1 MPVPKHLP
9 HILYSTF
16 LTSASIHLLWQRK
29 ASEDDRARKHAQITI
44 LEDLVH
50 QLRSGAPT
58 MISDEE
64 VDRLMKL
71 ARVQGE
77 RGAGEEGVGG
87 GLQSSKVR
95 WTEVLWGRK
104 EVDQKSSDELEQK
117 DVEQSASCCARCYHL
132 YLLTIF
138 IFPVRKAFAKEA

>member
-1 MPVPKHLP
+1 
-9 HILYSTF
+9 
-16 LTSASIHLLWQRK
+16 
-29 ASEDDRARKHAQITI
+29 
-44 LEDLVH
+44 
-50 QLRSGAPT
+50 

>member
-64 VDRLMKL
+64 VGRLMKL
-71 ARVQGE
+71 ARVQG
-77 RGAGEEGVGG
+77 AGEEGVGG
-87 GLQSSKVR
+87 SPQSSSQVR

-104 EVDQKSSDELEQK
+104 AVDQKSSDELEQK
-117 DVEQSASCCARCYHL
+117 DVEQ
-132 YLLTIF
+132 I
-138 IFPVRKAFAKEA
+138 RKAFAKEV